1 MNSNIFRECKI
12 IYLSQKPSFLGQHE
26 NRHPETS
33 NVLQNL
39 NYRFLSKK
47 CLNEKLLSKKRRF
60 LALEEGTCIQKASEN
75 PFVEVEGWEQLFKE
89 NSLDRTLLKA

>member
-26 NRHPETS
+26 NRHPKTS

-60 LALEEGTCIQKASEN
+60 LALEEGT
-75 PFVEVEGWEQLFKE
+75 FVEVEGWEQLFKE

>member
-12 IYLSQKPSFLGQHE
+12 IYLSQKPS
-26 NRHPETS
+26 
-33 NVLQNL
+33 
-39 NYRFLSKK
+39 
-47 CLNEKLLSKKRRF
+47 F

>member
-1 MNSNIFRECKI
+1 MINLEKFEFLNL
-12 IYLSQKPSFLGQHE
+12 LSQKPSFLGQHE
-26 NRHPETS
+26 NRHPKTS

-60 LALEEGTCIQKASEN
+60 LI
-75 PFVEVEGWEQLFKE
+75 
-89 NSLDRTLLKA
+89 LKGGRRNVSKK